1 MTYTKNTFTINLV
14 KKLFF
19 FIQGLF
25 TYPFLALPAFAI
37 ETVSINPCDNATGIA
52 KIVCDLGGKNI
63 GNTIKNIVVF
73 FVMLAVVIALVYLL
87 YGGIKWITSHGD
99 KTQVEEARNH
109 IMAAIIGLIVVFLAI
124 FLLSIILAAFGV
136 DFTDLKI
143 PVIGSGAKP

>member
-1 MTYTKNTFTINLV
+1 M
-14 KKLFF
+14 KKLFA

-25 TYPFLALPAFAI
+25 IYPFLALPAFAAGK
-37 ETVSINPCDNATGIA
+37 VSINPCSNAEDIA
-52 KIVCDLGGKNI
+52 KVVCDLGGGNI

-87 YGGIKWITSHGD
+87 YGGVKWITSHGD

-109 IMAAIIGLIVVFLAI
+109 IMAAIIGLIVVFLSI

-136 DFTDLKI
+136 SFDDLKI
-143 PVIGSGAKP
+143 PVITSGAI